1 MEMAYV
7 KVYQDWTK
15 ATAKLKDAEKGRLID
30 AMVAYATTGEDVS
43 ADLSGNEQY
52 LFPMFQAQIDRDR
65 QALEDYSKKQSAN
78 GSKGGRPRKNP
89 PFFSETQQNP
99 KNPPFFSETQKSHN
113 KEKDYED
120 IPPIS
125 PKGERFTAFWKAYP
139 RKVGK
144 GAAEKAF
151 SKLKVTDSMLEAMLE
166 AIAAQKQSTQWRRD
180 GGQYIPHP
188 ATWLNQRRW
197 EDETDEAPF
206 EPESYDDFVPEPV
219 GSWESMYG

>member
-30 AMVAYATTGEDVS
+30 AMVLYATTGEDVS

-89 PFFSETQQNP
+89 VVFEETQQNP
-99 KNPPFFSETQKSHN
+99 KNPPVFSETQKSHN

-125 PKGERFTAFWKAYP
+125 PKGDRFAVFWKAYP

-151 SKLKVTDSMLEAMLE
+151 SKLKVTGSMLESMIE
-166 AIAAQKQSTQWRRD
+166 AIEAQKQSMQWRRD

-188 ATWLNQRRW
+188 ATWLNQHRW
-197 EDETDEAPF
+197 EDETDEMPF
-206 EPESYDDFVPEPV
+206 EPENYDDFVPEPV